1 MSHFFY
7 IHRDLRDHPDVNKIG
22 IAISPYSAVRARQK
36 FCWDRVGLDH
46 VYFGMPNHIRY
57 LETIFKQKYFEFSG
71 KHLNRRGG
79 QSELF
84 KMTEKEIL
92 NAVNN
97 IVNGY
102 KLNIKKL
109 ELTESYTASNSQQC
123 PLKLPPE
130 SQLHNHCNREVSKIW
145 GTPVVESKTTAFNLL
160 FVDPPSVLE
169 KLTR

>member
-36 FCWDRVGLDH
+36 FCWDQVGLDH

-92 NAVNN
+92 NAVDK
-97 IVNGY
+97 IIKGY

-109 ELTESYTASNSQQC
+109 ELTELYTASNSQQC

-145 GTPVVESKTTAFNLL
+145 GTPIVESKTNTFSLL
-160 FVDPPSVLE
+160 FDIPSVLE